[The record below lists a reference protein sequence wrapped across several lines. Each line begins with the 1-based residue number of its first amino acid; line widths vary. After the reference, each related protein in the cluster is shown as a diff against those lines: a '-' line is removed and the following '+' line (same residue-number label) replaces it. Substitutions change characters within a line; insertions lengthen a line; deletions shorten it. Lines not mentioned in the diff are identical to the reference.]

1 MTGGSAITANSAL
14 LRPDLF
20 AAVGV
25 LSVPYAPHG
34 AHRPSE
40 VFARAGVE
48 EEFYVSYFQ
57 PPGVAEAEIE
67 EDVRSWLAGIYAAL
81 SGDAA
86 AAPQSASVFT
96 IPRGG
101 KMRDRLPRVERLPGW
116 LSERDLDAYA
126 GEFERRGL
134 AGPLNRYRN
143 VDRDWEDLA
152 VWDGVVIDQPSIL
165 IAGERDASTNWMR
178 GAIDAHART
187 LPGVVSSHV
196 LAGRGHWIQQEAEE
210 KVSGL
215 LIDWL
220 RSTSLPAG

>member
-1 MTGGSAITANSAL
+1 MRL
-14 LRPDLF
+14 LGEL
-20 AAVGV
+20 
-25 LSVPYAPHG
+25 
-34 AHRPSE
+34 
-40 VFARAGVE
+40 ARWW
-48 EEFYVSYFQ
+48 F
-57 PPGVAEAEIE
+57 
-67 EDVRSWLAGIYAAL
+67 
-81 SGDAA
+81 
-86 AAPQSASVFT
+86 
-96 IPRGG
+96 
-101 KMRDRLPRVERLPGW
+101 
-116 LSERDLDAYA
+116 SERDLDAYA

-152 VWDGVVIDQPSIL
+152 TWDGAVIDQPSIL

-196 LAGRGHWIQQEAEE
+196 LAGRGYWIQQEAEE
-210 KVSGL
+210 EVSGL